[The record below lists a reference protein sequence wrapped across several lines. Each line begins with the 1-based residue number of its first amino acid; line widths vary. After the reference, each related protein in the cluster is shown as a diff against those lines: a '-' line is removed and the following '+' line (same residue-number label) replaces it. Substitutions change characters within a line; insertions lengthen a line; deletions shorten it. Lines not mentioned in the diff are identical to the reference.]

1 MFDSESVW
9 AQTPQVADPADATA
23 AMTAVVRNG
32 LEAGRAVAMAAKSG
46 APAIDA
52 SHAVQAM
59 SAFGM
64 SLWANP
70 LKTMQV
76 NAAALQS
83 FADLWTG
90 CARRALG
97 QDVEPVITPA
107 RGDRRFKDPAW
118 SQEIGFDAL
127 KQSYLLTAR
136 WLDALVAD
144 AEGLDDD
151 TRAEVAFISR
161 QYMHAVSPSNF
172 PLTNPAVVRKTLATG
187 GVNLVTGAANLLA
200 DVAKGEGLVQR
211 RSDEDFELGV
221 SIAATP
227 GQVVFQN
234 DLMQLIQYAPSTDQV
249 ATRPILFTPPTVNK
263 FYLFDL
269 QPQTS
274 FFKWLV
280 DQGHTVFVI
289 SWANPDAE
297 HAAKD
302 LSAYVTEGPVAALR
316 AIEAATGETTVDMI
330 GYCLGGTLTAIAAAY
345 LSAKGESE
353 RVGSATLI
361 ATLTDFAELGEWSV
375 FMGEKKIKAFDA
387 HLAAKGYVEAHDMA
401 KIFSAVRA
409 NDLIWSPAVTHYLM
423 GEQAPASDMLF
434 WFADGSRMP
443 AAMLSEYLARII
455 RENDLPHGRLVIDGI
470 KVDLKA
476 VTAPVW
482 FVSLKEDHVSGWE
495 ATYKGVELFGGPVTF
510 LLGGSGHNAGVI
522 NPPSANKH
530 GFWTNDAL
538 APTPEAW
545 LQGAEKHEGSWWGL
559 WQGWLGD
566 GQERV
571 AARKPGAGK
580 LKPIEAAPGS
590 YVRVRR

>member
-9 AQTPQVADPADATA
+9 GQAPQAPDPTEATR
-23 AMTAVVRNG
+23 AMTTMAKNG
-32 LEAGRAVAMAAKSG
+32 LEAGRAMAAAAQSAK
-46 APAIDA
+46 PVDT
-52 SHAVQAM
+52 SHALQAAT
-59 SAFGM
+59 AFGM

-70 LKTMQV
+70 LRTMQA
-76 NAAALQS
+76 NAAAMQS
-83 FADLWTG
+83 FADLWQSA
-90 CARRALG
+90 ARRAMG
-97 QDVEPVITPA
+97 QDVEPVIAPA
-107 RGDRRFKDPAW
+107 RSDRRFKDAAW
-118 SQEIGFDAL
+118 TQEAGFDVL

-136 WLDALVAD
+136 WLETLVAE

-151 TRAEVAFISR
+151 TRAEVAFMAR
-161 QYMHAVSPSNF
+161 QYMNAVSPTNF

-187 GVNLVTGAANLLA
+187 GLNLMNGAANLLA

-211 RSDEDFELGV
+211 RSDESFELGV

-234 DLMQLIQYAPSTDQV
+234 ELMQLIQYSPSTATV
-249 ATRPILFTPPTVNK
+249 AKRPILFVPPTVNK

-274 FFKWLV
+274 YFKWLV
-280 DQGHTVFVI
+280 DQGHTVFAI
-289 SWANPDAE
+289 SWANPDEA
-297 HAAKD
+297 HADRDLTHYVKD
-302 LSAYVTEGPVAALR
+302 GPVAALH
-316 AIEAATGETTVDMI
+316 AIEKATGEKTVDLI

-345 LSAKGESE
+345 LAARGEGD

-361 ATLTDFAELGEWSV
+361 ATLTDFEELGEWSV
-375 FMGEKKIKAFDA
+375 FMGERKIKAFESHMA
-387 HLAAKGYVEAHDMA
+387 EKGYVESHDMA
-401 KIFSAVRA
+401 KVFSAVRA
-409 NDLIWSPAVTHYLM
+409 NDLIWSPAITHYLM

-443 AAMLSEYLARII
+443 YAMLSEYLAKII
-455 RENDLPHGRLVIDGI
+455 RANALPKGELVVDGEVID
-470 KVDLKA
+470 LKK
-476 VTAPVW
+476 VTAPVF

-495 ATYKGVELFGGPVTF
+495 ATYKGTQLFGGPVTF

-545 LQGAEKHEGSWWGL
+545 LQGAARNEGSWWSL
-559 WQGWLGD
+559 WQAWLAN
-566 GQERV
+566 GQEQV
-571 AARKPGAGK
+571 AARKPGSGK
-580 LKPIEAAPGS
+580 LKAIEAAPGS
-590 YVRVRR
+590 YVKVRR